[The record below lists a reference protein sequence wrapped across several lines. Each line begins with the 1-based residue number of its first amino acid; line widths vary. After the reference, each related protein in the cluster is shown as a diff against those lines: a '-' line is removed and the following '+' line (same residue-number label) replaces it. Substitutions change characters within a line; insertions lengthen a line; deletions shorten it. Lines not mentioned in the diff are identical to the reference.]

1 MVRLHYK
8 PHTYQLHSSKSSHA
22 KCIHPDQVSQGH
34 ICILLVVFRFN
45 LTRRKNVRGWQ
56 YRRNKISSYFH
67 SRELT
72 AQAKGKKN
80 GGRGLH
86 RGKCLIVSVR
96 LPVPNIQI
104 NKELAMLQSRSE
116 IVTPHRLAKSW
127 SITNRKLKHSQSN
140 NASRFTQQSQQWS
153 CAIKMNKQVYWYVN
167 LVNVM
172 APELHLSGLVNATY
186 MISATKQ
193 IHNPTSWCFCAW
205 CVVDP
210 TKNKTENSQNGESV
224 HAHIHTCIYIYLFLY
239 IYNTLS

>member
-34 ICILLVVFRFN
+34 ICKLLVVFRFN
-45 LTRRKNVRGWQ
+45 LTGRENVRGRE

-67 SRELT
+67 SWELT

-80 GGRGLH
+80 GGKRLH
-86 RGKCLIVSVR
+86 RGKCLIVSVW

-104 NKELAMLQSRSE
+104 NEELAMVQSHSE

-127 SITNRKLKHSQSN
+127 SIKNRKLKHSQSN
-140 NASRFTQQSQQWS
+140 NMSRLGRFTQQSQQWNR
-153 CAIKMNKQVYWYVN
+153 AIKMNKQVYWYMN

-172 APELHLSGLVNATY
+172 APELHLNGLVNATY
-186 MISATKQ
+186 MISETNE
-193 IHNPTSWCFCAW
+193 IHSPTS
-205 CVVDP
+205 
-210 TKNKTENSQNGESV
+210 
-224 HAHIHTCIYIYLFLY
+224 
-239 IYNTLS
+239 